1 MNRAKFVTV
10 SNACPPLHSR
20 LTSHALTHCPSFA
33 AAAATCL
40 GSSICLQLCFSIC
53 ISLAPIIL
61 SSGHQILVNAKCRGS
76 PSSVPLGYVESL
88 KLEPSE
94 AKSLLCVLNFPGVKG
109 KAPQY
114 FQSFASLVH
123 LESPYAF
130 SGHLP
135 NLFWLAASTS
145 VQVLLLFVC
154 SSLNF

>member
-1 MNRAKFVTV
+1 MAEFVTV

-33 AAAATCL
+33 AAAAMCL
-40 GSSICLQLCFSIC
+40 GSSICLQLCFFIC
-53 ISLAPIIL
+53 TSLAPVIL
-61 SSGHQILVNAKCRGS
+61 SSGHQILVNAKSRGS
-76 PSSVPLGYVESL
+76 PSSVSLGYVQSL
-88 KLEPSE
+88 KLEPS
-94 AKSLLCVLNFPGVKG
+94 KVRSLLCVLNFPGVKG

-114 FQSFASLVH
+114 LQSFALLVH
-123 LESPYAF
+123 LESPYGF
-130 SGHLP
+130 SRHLS